1 MINEE
6 NYCKPNFNDLGKEK
20 IKMLIRQL
28 HKIKNTHLDLIEKS
42 MLNRKM
48 QMPLELVSNKSLSQ
62 LNIKHSMQIEPEYY
76 KSLGPTISKEIAKKD
91 KGNKVANFT

>member
-6 NYCKPNFNDLGKEK
+6 NYCKPSFNDLGKEK

-48 QMPLELVSNKSLSQ
+48 QIPLELVSNKSLSQ

-76 KSLGPTISKEIAKKD
+76 KSLGPTISTEFAKKD
-91 KGNKVANFT
+91 IGNKVANFT